1 MPGPTIGAIGS
12 GTFFTRRL
20 HGLVLTNPEMDVR
33 RVDECRN
40 AVRAPVSAC
49 EHIHSLRNEKL
60 LAPLSL
66 GHLIKGI
73 ERNGLDEE

>member
-12 GTFFTRRL
+12 GTFLTRRL
-20 HGLVLTNPEMDVR
+20 HGLVSTSPKMDVR
-33 RVDECRN
+33 RVDECRH

>member
-1 MPGPTIGAIGS
+1 
-12 GTFFTRRL
+12 
-20 HGLVLTNPEMDVR
+20 MDVR
-33 RVDECRN
+33 RVDECRH

-49 EHIHSLRNEKL
+49 EHIHSLRDEKL

-66 GHLIKGI
+66 GHLIKGL